1 MRERRNFIIWP
12 ELTPLVDVVFI
23 LLIFFALSSS
33 FLILPGVKI
42 RLPSSGFAWKKEK
55 NEIHI
60 TLTCD
65 NLLFLGNKPVSWD
78 ELPLALHKYSLTL
91 HSPLLIIQADRD
103 VRHGKVVKLM
113 ELAREAGIKRF
124 AIATERKEEK

>member
-42 RLPSSGFAWKKEK
+42 KLPASGFAWKKEK
-55 NEIHI
+55 SEIHI
-60 TLTCD
+60 TLTYD
-65 NLLFLGNKPVSWD
+65 NLLFLENKPISWD
-78 ELPLALHKYSLTL
+78 QLPLILHRESLRYS
-91 HSPLLIIQADRD
+91 SPLLIIQADKD
-103 VRHGKVVKLM
+103 VRYGKVVKVM
-113 ELAREAGIKRF
+113 DLAREAGIKRF
-124 AIATERKEEK
+124 AIATERKKEK